1 MRFVHLSDLHYRQS
15 ERGDIQI
22 VLSGLEKSLREKGQV
37 DLAFFT
43 GDLAYSG
50 DSAEDFRV
58 AGEMLLNC
66 LEKGSGLPKERL
78 ILCAGNHDVSQ
89 KLFKDDLFLDNAL
102 KDALSTSSSTN
113 QFLDKRESGHYIDL
127 SLRPLSNYLNFES
140 SLSEG
145 LILNPHKLLRSR
157 VVCIDDRNV
166 RICGF
171 NSAWRSTGGY
181 GDDLKRLVI
190 GERVVDLALEQN
202 SVSRSEDRRCTPPA
216 GVVIRERSRSDRGSH
231 FPKL

>member
-1 MRFVHLSDLHYRQS
+1 
-15 ERGDIQI
+15 
-22 VLSGLEKSLREKGQV
+22 
-37 DLAFFT
+37 
-43 GDLAYSG
+43 
-50 DSAEDFRV
+50 
-58 AGEMLLNC
+58 MLLNC

-145 LILNPHKLLRSR
+145 LILNLISSFDPELFASMIEMYGS
-157 VVCIDDRNV
+157 VVSILHGAQPEDMAMTS
-166 RICGF
+166 
-171 NSAWRSTGGY
+171 SAW
-181 GDDLKRLVI
+181 
-190 GERVVDLALEQN
+190 
-202 SVSRSEDRRCTPPA
+202 
-216 GVVIRERSRSDRGSH
+216 
-231 FPKL
+231 